1 MKKRNKTTG
10 TFMTISIKAGFKYC
24 SGASPTENWENQT
37 SSSSDFYSSFG
48 SCESQTCGPST
59 HSAILFPSSRLGG
72 CELAVKTTRPPLVS
86 FMALD
91 FRPLL
96 SSHSG
101 SGSLGTHAALS
112 PSCSLE
118 GWGHRLLPLK
128 YKIKL
133 SSMETITGWGDVRV
147 L

>member
-1 MKKRNKTTG
+1 
-10 TFMTISIKAGFKYC
+10 MTISIKAGFKYC
-24 SGASPTENWENQT
+24 SGAAQTENWEKQT
-37 SSSSDFYSSFG
+37 SSSLDFYSNFG
-48 SCESQTCGPST
+48 SCESKTCGPST

-112 PSCSLE
+112 PSCRLE
-118 GWGHRLLPLK
+118 GWGLTLLPLK

-133 SSMETITGWGDVRV
+133 IFGNTITG
-147 L
+147 

>member
-1 MKKRNKTTG
+1 MHIYDHFNKSRVKNTVLAALKLRIG
-10 TFMTISIKAGFKYC
+10 KSRRVLVRTFTRAL
-24 SGASPTENWENQT
+24 AAVSPRRVAP
-37 SSSSDFYSSFG
+37 
-48 SCESQTCGPST
+48 PST

-91 FRPLL
+91 FWPLL
-96 SSHSG
+96 SPHSG

-112 PSCSLE
+112 PSCRLE
-118 GWGHRLLPLK
+118 GWGHTSLPLK

-133 SSMETITGWGDVRV
+133 IFGNTIAG
-147 L
+147 